1 MTSRPASAVPD
12 RMGLDVPVA
21 PVAARE
27 GRPLPR
33 RRSAVRVGPATGCVA
48 RNERTRSDD
57 LCHHHDRGSAC
68 RLP

>member
-12 RMGLDVPVA
+12 RMGLDVPVE

-33 RRSAVRVGPATGCVA
+33 RRSAVRVGPGD
-48 RNERTRSDD
+48 RLRRPERKDTER
-57 LCHHHDRGSAC
+57 
-68 RLP
+68 